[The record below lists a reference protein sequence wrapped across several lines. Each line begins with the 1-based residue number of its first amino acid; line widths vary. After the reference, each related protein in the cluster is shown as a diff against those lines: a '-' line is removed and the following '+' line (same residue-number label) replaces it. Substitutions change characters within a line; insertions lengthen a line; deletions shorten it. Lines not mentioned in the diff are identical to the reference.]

1 MKLAFSTLGCPDF
14 DWSDIYSMAKDF
26 GFDGIEMRGLGD
38 NIFSVNAKPFREDNL
53 PKTVA
58 QLQKMRLE
66 IACLSSGCS
75 LKYADKAEETYKELL
90 TYIDLASKLGT
101 PYIRILADRNAAPEG
116 EVDDEVVLAALRR
129 LIPYAEEKNVTLLVE
144 TNGVYTDTARLRD
157 LLDQIDSD
165 NIGALWDIHHPYRF
179 AGEAPGQTVQN
190 LGAYIKYTHIKDSV
204 MVDGKVCY
212 KMMGEGDLPIDDIML
227 ALRSINYEGYISLEW
242 LKQLCPG
249 SQRSRHCLPPL
260 CQFHEPLY
268 EFSRRIPAAL

>member
-116 EVDDEVVLAALRR
+116 EVDDQVILAALRR

-179 AGEAPGQTVQN
+179 AGEAPGQ
-190 LGAYIKYTHIKDSV
+190 
-204 MVDGKVCY
+204 DGPQ
-212 KMMGEGDLPIDDIML
+212 GEHP
-227 ALRSINYEGYISLEW
+227 
-242 LKQLCPG
+242 
-249 SQRSRHCLPPL
+249 
-260 CQFHEPLY
+260 
-268 EFSRRIPAAL
+268 